1 MVQHLDVIGRL
12 PTPDETR
19 AFLAD
24 TDPARREKLIDRLL
38 DCPVKDFFVPLP
50 SESTRSLRPWTSQA
64 RRSTA
69 TT

>member
-1 MVQHLDVIGRL
+1 MKN
-12 PTPDETR
+12 PDR
-19 AFLAD
+19 NNAKSNS
-24 TDPARREKLIDRLL
+24 ARSKRKAGLIDRLL